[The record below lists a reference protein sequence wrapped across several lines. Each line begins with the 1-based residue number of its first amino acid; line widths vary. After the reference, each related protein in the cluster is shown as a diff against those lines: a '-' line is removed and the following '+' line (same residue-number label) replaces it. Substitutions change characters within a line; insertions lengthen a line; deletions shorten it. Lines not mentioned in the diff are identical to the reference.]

1 MFRIFWLSLLIISS
15 SIGAYCS
22 KQSNASHK
30 EIWTWFITLN
40 GLFGIW
46 LWTTIA
52 RKSDNL
58 IFDNFLFDVTLS
70 VVYIAVFMCL
80 GCGETFS
87 VTNWIGV
94 SIVIL
99 GMILMKV

>member
-1 MFRIFWLSLLIISS
+1 
-15 SIGAYCS
+15 
-22 KQSNASHK
+22 
-30 EIWTWFITLN
+30 
-40 GLFGIW
+40 
-46 LWTTIA
+46 
-52 RKSDNL
+52 
-58 IFDNFLFDVTLS
+58 VTLS